1 MKQGTVWL
9 LSFGGLLFVGGLA
22 FGIILNGNGDSSGS
36 TFIIVGI
43 IALVLAVLLSLKD
56 IIKSIKSKRYEKD
69 VLSGKI
75 QKEVTRSYVVN
86 RAKTSSEIASEKQT
100 EESDA
105 EKKDGSTE
113 Q

>member
-22 FGIILNGNGDSSGS
+22 FGIILNSNGDSSGT

-56 IIKSIKSKRYEKD
+56 ILRSVKSKKYEKD

-86 RAKTSSEIASEKQT
+86 RAKTSSEIASENQT
-100 EESDA
+100 ADSDTS
-105 EKKDGSTE
+105 EPG